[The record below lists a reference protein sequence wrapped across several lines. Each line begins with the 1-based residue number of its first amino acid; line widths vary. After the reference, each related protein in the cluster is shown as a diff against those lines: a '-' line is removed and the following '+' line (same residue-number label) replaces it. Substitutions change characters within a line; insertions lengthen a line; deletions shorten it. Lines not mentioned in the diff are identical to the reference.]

1 MNKTDF
7 HNKLSACSTEKDLA
21 VLADEVF
28 EAINDG
34 MDVSLAKSFVQQLLD
49 KGLNPESQ
57 PEENDD
63 WICINSL
70 AYAYNDDVLD
80 IARMIFNRC
89 GVPKSFYSFI
99 GTKIDYNYYNVPYVV
114 KLYLLA
120 SSYLWE
126 NEDTYIKM
134 SENLYEEML
143 NPLESYTS
151 LRPECKK
158 ITLTPAIFKE
168 IEKYDFSVEM
178 LEQEIGHPKW
188 VLHIF
193 EKESR
198 IEVARYE

>member
-1 MNKTDF
+1 MMNKIDF
-7 HNKLSACSTEKDLA
+7 DNRLSTCSTEKDLA

-28 EAINDG
+28 EAINAGIDI
-34 MDVSLAKSFVQQLLD
+34 SLAKSFVQQLLD
-49 KGLNPESQ
+49 KGLNPASQ

-63 WICINSL
+63 WICINGL

-126 NEDTYIKM
+126 TEETYIKM
-134 SENLYEEML
+134 SGNLFEEMFTTT
-143 NPLESYTS
+143 YTS
-151 LRPECKK
+151 LRPEHKK
-158 ITLTPAIFKE
+158 LTLTPDIFKE

-178 LEQEIGHPKW
+178 LPQEVATPKW

-193 EKESR
+193 EKESK